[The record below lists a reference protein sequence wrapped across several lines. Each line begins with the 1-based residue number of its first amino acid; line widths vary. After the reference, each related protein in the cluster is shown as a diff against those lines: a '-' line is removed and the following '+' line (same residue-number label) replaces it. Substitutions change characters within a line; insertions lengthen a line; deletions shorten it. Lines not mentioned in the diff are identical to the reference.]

1 VRATSD
7 VMLRTQDVAAAKSY
21 YADVLGFPIVVD
33 VEKLLGFD
41 LGGFVLYFEH
51 GADNGAVFEFQVPDV
66 AEARERLLAQGCVL
80 LEEDPKIPRCY
91 LRDRFGLIFN
101 VTQTFE

>member
-1 VRATSD
+1 
-7 VMLRTQDVAAAKSY
+7 MLRTQDFATAKSY

-33 VEKLLGFD
+33 AENLLGFD

-51 GADNGAVFEFQVPDV
+51 GDDNGAVFEFQVPDV